1 MNQFLHVW
9 LRVRVWWCELHWP
22 LSRWWWWW
30 LCTAWW
36 SADWRPAAPL
46 GRGEPAQ
53 RRTGRL
59 PAYHP
64 APSVLLRSHNVSA
77 MHEKPK
83 HNCITTWEQKH
94 WDLYGSQL
102 VLPLTVLTWLLLT
115 GVLASAITYWVWG
128 RAIIWISDAYR
139 SKRRKTQ
146 CCHYV
151 FCINTG

>member
-9 LRVRVWWCELHWP
+9 LRVRAWWCELHWP
-22 LSRWWWWW
+22 PSRWWWWW
-30 LCTAWW
+30 WCTAWW

-46 GRGEPAQ
+46 GRGEPAL
-53 RRTGRL
+53 RWTGGS

-77 MHEKPK
+77 MHKKPK
-83 HNCITTWEQKH
+83 HNCITTWKQKH
-94 WDLYGSQL
+94 WNLWGRQI
-102 VLPLTVLTWLLLT
+102 VLPLTVLTWLLLP

-139 SKRRKTQ
+139 SRRRKTQ